1 MVNIRYRPDI
11 DGLRAVAVLGVII
24 YHAFPKALPGGFSG
38 VDIFFVIS
46 GYLIS
51 GILYKGVREG
61 GFSFREFYARRVR
74 RLFPSLITLL
84 LVALVFG
91 KIILLNDEFEQMG
104 KHVAAGTLFIQNM
117 VFWSESGYF
126 DIDATLKPLLHLW
139 SLAVEEQFYIFFP
152 PLLLL
157 FWKRKWPMAPLLWI
171 LLAASFIGNII
182 MSYQAREGAFFVTT
196 YRAWEFLGGSLLA
209 WWHFGKNHEEEV
221 PYGNWIS
228 LAGLLVLG
236 LGMAFLSQA
245 DPYPGWRAILPVT
258 GSLLLIGAGKQSLV
272 NRYFLS
278 HPAIVWI
285 GLISYPLYLFHWP
298 PLAFVHIVKGDH
310 PDLSYILWA
319 LGIALALTLTTY
331 YLIEKPIRF
340 SKSRWVVPILSGAFV
355 FTGVLGVLVWRGVIP
370 ASLDPTDLKMS
381 KVQRAVKDR
390 DWGKGFA
397 RMWFK
402 GHMNLNKIGGNG
414 PQTLFFGDSN
424 TEQYAPRIREVLKD
438 NRGASRGA
446 LILACGG
453 IPPLPGVMNPKREQS
468 GELVP
473 KLYETLATYP
483 SIDRVVISALW
494 TYSFG
499 SPSEYLFNGKPIS
512 ESPTKEAVL
521 QEFGKMI
528 GGLTANGKKVTV
540 VLSIPVG
547 RELEPRRLY
556 RRHFFSPSED
566 KGLVL
571 TKEKFLKEYGPL
583 LDQIASVAMANGASV
598 INPVDYLCK
607 DGICIVE
614 DENGPIHYDFGH
626 LRSSFVRDK
635 VKYLDATIAP

>member
-1 MVNIRYRPDI
+1 MTKIGYRPDI
-11 DGLRAVAVLGVII
+11 DGLRAIAVLGVII

-46 GYLIS
+46 GYMIS

-182 MSYQAREGAFFVTT
+182 MSYQAREGDFFVTT

-228 LAGLLVLG
+228 LAGLLVLAI
-236 LGMAFLSQA
+236 GMAFLSQA

-258 GSLLLIGAGKQSLV
+258 GSLLLIGAGKQSWV

-340 SKSRWVVPILSGAFV
+340 SKSRWVVPILSVAFV
-355 FTGVLGVLVWRGVIP
+355 ITGILGVLVWRGVIP
-370 ASLDPTDLKMS
+370 ASLDPTDLKMN
-381 KVQRAVKDR
+381 KVQKVVKDR
-390 DWGKGFA
+390 DWGKGFT
-397 RMWFK
+397 RIWFK
-402 GHMNLNKIGGNG
+402 GRTNFNKIGGEG
-414 PQTLFFGDSN
+414 LQTLFFGDSN
-424 TEQYAPRIREVLKD
+424 TEMYAPRIREVLKD
-438 NRGASRGA
+438 NSGASRGA

-453 IPPLPGVMNPKREQS
+453 VPPFPGMSNEERSYCVDLMPKYQD
-468 GELVP
+468 VI
-473 KLYETLATYP
+473 ANYP
-483 SIDRVVISALW
+483 QIDRVVISALW
-494 TYSFG
+494 TFYFTPESKYF
-499 SPSEYLFNGKPIS
+499 FNGKS
-512 ESPTKEAVL
+512 LSNKEVRTAVL

-528 GGLTANGKKVTV
+528 GGLSANGKKVTV

-556 RRHFFSPSED
+556 RRHFFSPSEE

-583 LDQIASVAMANGASV
+583 LDQIVSVAMANGASV

-626 LRSSFVRDK
+626 LRSSYVRDK
-635 VKYLDATIAP
+635 VKYLDATMAP